1 MIIVTGGAGFIGSNI
16 IKGLNALGE
25 ERIVV
30 VDNLENSEKIR
41 NLSSLRI
48 YDYVDK
54 REFIRNIESFRGVNV
69 IFHQGACT
77 NTMENNGRYLMENN
91 YDYSKRLVNFCM
103 ESGIRFIYASSAS
116 VYGDGSRG
124 FREERECERPLN
136 AYAYSKFLFD
146 EYIRRV
152 IDSSPV
158 QIVGLRYF
166 NVYGPG
172 EWHKG
177 RMASVIYQFY
187 NQVKSEGKIRLFEGS
202 ERFKRDF
209 IYIRDVVKVNLFFY
223 EREDISGIFNCG
235 TGRARSFL
243 EVAEIVSSIC
253 NNADIE
259 FIPFPEDLKG
269 KYQAYT
275 CADLSKLRK
284 AGYKDA
290 FTQIEEGI
298 REYIKILREEEQN
311 SS

>member
-103 ESGIRFIYASSAS
+103 ESGI
-116 VYGDGSRG
+116 
-124 FREERECERPLN
+124 
-136 AYAYSKFLFD
+136 
-146 EYIRRV
+146 
-152 IDSSPV
+152 SPV

-209 IYIRDVVKVNLFFY
+209 IYIRDVVKGKKLF
-223 EREDISGIFNCG
+223 RSCG
-235 TGRARSFL
+235 
-243 EVAEIVSSIC
+243 
-253 NNADIE
+253 D
-259 FIPFPEDLKG
+259 
-269 KYQAYT
+269 
-275 CADLSKLRK
+275 SK
-284 AGYKDA
+284 
-290 FTQIEEGI
+290 
-298 REYIKILREEEQN
+298 
-311 SS
+311 